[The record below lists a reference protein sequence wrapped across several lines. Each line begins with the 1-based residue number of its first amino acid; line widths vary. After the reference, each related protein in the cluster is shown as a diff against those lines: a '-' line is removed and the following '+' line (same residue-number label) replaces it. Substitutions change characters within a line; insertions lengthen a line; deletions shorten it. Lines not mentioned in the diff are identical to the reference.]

1 MCERPLLHVQLKKLK
16 DSQKSCIC
24 QSKYLNGTIKTTM
37 AVLCQICPYLEARNI
52 SLELIITN
60 ATVKSCIFF
69 LCYSYFYC
77 SKCIHN
83 LLNHGV
89 YNLLPIIITPNL
101 HLFILIFPQYDP
113 TPVSLLTYSDVPPV
127 KPWLPQAGVLSPRL
141 KKIANSRSK
150 INATDHDI

>member
-1 MCERPLLHVQLKKLK
+1 MNVFRQEASRIKQQELCNGSYYLWSGSLCMCERPLLHVQLK

-37 AVLCQICPYLEARNI
+37 AVLCQICPYLEARNF

-101 HLFILIFPQYDP
+101 HLFIPIFPQYDAHDERQY
-113 TPVSLLTYSDVPPV
+113 LC
-127 KPWLPQAGVLSPRL
+127 SPIAMCRL
-141 KKIANSRSK
+141 
-150 INATDHDI
+150 